1 VAALCANTLTTSVA
15 DPTASHPWRQP

>member
-15 DPTASHPWRQP
+15 DPTSSHPWRQS